1 MEIKIHF
8 CQGKST
14 SLHHSSAKKV
24 VAVQIG
30 DGFGSTID
38 LGIFS
43 GDEVKDLAQ
52 YLRDTADELDP
63 QEDD

>member
-8 CQGKST
+8 CTPQFPQ
-14 SLHHSSAKKV
+14 KV

-52 YLRDTADELDP
+52 YLRDTADELDS
-63 QEDD
+63 